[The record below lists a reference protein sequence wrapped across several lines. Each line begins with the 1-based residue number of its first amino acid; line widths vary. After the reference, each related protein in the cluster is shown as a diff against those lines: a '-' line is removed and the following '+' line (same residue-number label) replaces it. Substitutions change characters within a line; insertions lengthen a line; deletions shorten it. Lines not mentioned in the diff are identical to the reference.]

1 MHRLIGLAHIKFL
14 DFSIFKYS
22 VLHRLHRSNGQ
33 AAGSTPWVAF
43 TGGDGGAV
51 LCDPC
56 A

>member
-1 MHRLIGLAHIKFL
+1 MYGLIGLAPTTFL
-14 DFSIFKYS
+14 DFSKFKYS

-33 AAGSTPWVAF
+33 AAGSAPRVAD

>member
-1 MHRLIGLAHIKFL
+1 MSALFGLAPTKFW

-22 VLHRLHRSNGQ
+22 VLHRLHRSSGQ
-33 AAGSTPWVAF
+33 AAGSTRRVAD